1 MDKTDIYAEKLGL
14 ASQRYA
20 ALIARKFGK
29 NAAVPPDDTCGWGGA
44 LCANVEA
51 AGGSG
56 SVNGF
61 YVTGAAGSG
70 RHNSAG
76 FAVNALTERG
86 FFPCFVKA
94 GDFPEADS
102 AALEGAVMKT
112 LAATAGEDGKCL
124 NLCVIADLTSCAEA
138 AKR

>member
-70 RHNSAG
+70 PRVSPG
-76 FAVNALTERG
+76 FRANAFSRLQLKMRVFLKG
-86 FFPCFVKA
+86 
-94 GDFPEADS
+94 
-102 AALEGAVMKT
+102 
-112 LAATAGEDGKCL
+112 
-124 NLCVIADLTSCAEA
+124 
-138 AKR
+138 